1 MTTRKLTTKNRTI
14 RLAIRV
20 RIAAHGPAW
29 QTDGRVEQ
37 GQRGYLGPDRA
48 DEGPEEAPGCAGQV
62 RGTVDTSEP
71 PLAPPG
77 PLCYRTVTHSAPE
90 AQWIERQASLW
101 LHQHDGCRAPE
112 SGARNQGLEEGSG
125 EVAPSTTARDGAAG
139 VRVSGRGGS
148 VSRPTRSVQA

>member
-1 MTTRKLTTKNRTI
+1 MFRRSETVMTTRKLTTKNRTI

-37 GQRGYLGPDRA
+37 GQRRLPGARIGPTKGRKRLLAALGT
-48 DEGPEEAPGCAGQV
+48 V

-77 PLCYRTVTHSAPE
+77 PLCYRTVTHSAPD
-90 AQWIERQASLW
+90 A
-101 LHQHDGCRAPE
+101 
-112 SGARNQGLEEGSG
+112 
-125 EVAPSTTARDGAAG
+125 
-139 VRVSGRGGS
+139 
-148 VSRPTRSVQA
+148 